1 MVIVFLGM
9 HVVLVEASDT
19 DGWTDDRKNNPYVV
33 LCFAGTTKTTAD
45 NRKIDKQDKTIFS
58 INTGA

>member
-19 DGWTDDRKNNPYVV
+19 DGWTDDRKNNPSI
-33 LCFAGTTKTTAD
+33 AGTTKTTVD
-45 NRKIDKQDKTIFS
+45 NRKIDKQDKTIFNQYMG
-58 INTGA
+58 IK